1 MTYATQATLTDRF
14 GEAMLVNLT
23 DRAAVA
29 TGVIDAAVID
39 RALADTDAMIDGF
52 LGTRYTL
59 PLALVPPMVTDLALQ
74 IAIYKLHVNEPDP
87 KISKDYDVA
96 LKMLDKISTGA
107 VAIPAEGIAPQSSN
121 AQGVRTTDRE
131 RPFTEATMKGFI

>member
-1 MTYATQATLTDRF
+1 MTYATQANLTDRF

-29 TGVIDAAVID
+29 TSVIDAVVINRALVDTDSVID
-39 RALADTDAMIDGF
+39 SY
-52 LGTRYTL
+52 LGTRYVL
-59 PLALVPPMVTDLALQ
+59 PLSTVPPMVVDLALQ
-74 IAIYKLHVNEPDP
+74 IAIYKLHVNDPDP

-107 VAIPAEGIAPQSSN
+107 IAIPAEGIAPQSSN
-121 AQGVRTTDRE
+121 AQGVRATDRE
-131 RPFTEATMKGFI
+131 RPFTEASMKGFI